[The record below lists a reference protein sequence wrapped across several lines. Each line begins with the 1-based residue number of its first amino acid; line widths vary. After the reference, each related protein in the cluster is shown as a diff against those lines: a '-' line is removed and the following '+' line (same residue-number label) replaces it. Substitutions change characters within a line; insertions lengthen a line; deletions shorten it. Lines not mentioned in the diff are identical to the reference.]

1 MLRRELH
8 KLKGSLG
15 IIEPTHLFLLCR
27 DLEAQFLTLNEDERY
42 TRSQSLVQGVSL
54 LLDELDGVSTAAT
67 K

>member
-1 MLRRELH
+1 
-8 KLKGSLG
+8 
-15 IIEPTHLFLLCR
+15 
-27 DLEAQFLTLNEDERY
+27 LTLNEDERY